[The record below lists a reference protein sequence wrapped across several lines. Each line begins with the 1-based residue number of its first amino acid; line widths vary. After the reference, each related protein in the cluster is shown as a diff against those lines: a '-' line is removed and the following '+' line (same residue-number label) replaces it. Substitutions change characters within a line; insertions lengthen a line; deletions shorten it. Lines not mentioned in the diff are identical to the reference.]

1 MKLDSIKYRLLL
13 IILVCLF
20 GMALLVGTQLY
31 STDRLIDLSQQRMQ
45 LVLLHNQLLQL
56 RRHEKDFLLRAD
68 LRYVEMLNEQAAALI
83 TNLNQLARH
92 LERLEIIPA
101 SLNELSSAVSAYQD
115 KFAQLVT
122 LQSRIGFD
130 ETKGQQGQFREAVHA
145 LETQLRQS
153 GQAEWQVLLLQI
165 RRSEKDFMLRKR
177 LEYVERQHQLLLQF
191 QSAIDDA
198 PQKDVL
204 QGLLSGYQAG
214 FEQLVHSYQ
223 QIGLR
228 QDDGLKGEFRSIA
241 QDMEMRLHQLDEVLK
256 PLLNAEQQ
264 RVERTGLLI
273 MLFTLATLML
283 VLIQSLVTFQRAFS
297 AFIQFFYR
305 CKRQYQRLDERKLGF
320 AEFRSLAAVAN
331 EMVEARLA
339 VEQELKAAKRELA
352 KLNPNSDN
360 Q

>member
-31 STDRLIDLSQQRMQ
+31 STDRLINLSQQRMQ

-56 RRHEKDFLLRAD
+56 RR
-68 LRYVEMLNEQAAALI
+68 
-83 TNLNQLARH
+83 
-92 LERLEIIPA
+92 
-101 SLNELSSAVSAYQD
+101 
-115 KFAQLVT
+115 
-122 LQSRIGFD
+122 
-130 ETKGQQGQFREAVHA
+130 
-145 LETQLRQS
+145 
-153 GQAEWQVLLLQI
+153 
-165 RRSEKDFMLRKR
+165 SEKDFMLRKR
-177 LEYVERQHQLLLQF
+177 LAYVERQHRLLLEF

-352 KLNPNSDN
+352 KLNPSADN